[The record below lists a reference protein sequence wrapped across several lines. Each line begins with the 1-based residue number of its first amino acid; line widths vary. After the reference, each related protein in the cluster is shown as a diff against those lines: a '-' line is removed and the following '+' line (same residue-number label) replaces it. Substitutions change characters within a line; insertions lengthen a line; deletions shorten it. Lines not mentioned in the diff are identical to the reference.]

1 MNFKEIFEGKN
12 LSYQRD
18 AFYKLAGAMQNID
31 DILEGLKDVQEG
43 GNFDPKKEEKI
54 LKEIK
59 KLWSRSD
66 LAKLA

>member
-1 MNFKEIFEGKN
+1 MKFKEIFEGKN

-18 AFYKLAGAMQNID
+18 AFYKLAAAME
-31 DILEGLKDVQEG
+31 DINKVLEGLKDVEKG

-54 LKEIK
+54 LKEMQ
-59 KLWSRSD
+59 KLWSKSD